1 MNKKPILIIFLFA
14 TFQVAFAQIAN
25 RRVVTT
31 AVPFL
36 SIPADARASALGDQG
51 VATSSD
57 AFSNY
62 WNPAKYAFASN
73 DMGAAISYTPYLN
86 KIVND
91 IFLADLTYFR
101 AIDDRSSWAV
111 GLRYFSL
118 GEIPTG
124 LTAEQIQTNPLV
136 LRPNE
141 FSLDAS
147 YALKLSENFSM
158 AIQGRF
164 INSDLKLDTGTNES
178 TAASTVAV
186 GVSGFY
192 ESFEVPYSNF
202 SGIWRAGF
210 NLSNIGPKLKYED
223 EGAAD
228 FIPTNLRL
236 GGGFDFIF
244 DSYNKLAVSL
254 ELSKLLVPSP
264 SEPITDNEG
273 NIIGY
278 EQPEDVGVLAGIFKS
293 FGEIYFSLAYPEA
306 IKAWHLHKETYLNYA
321 CISGTIKLV
330 LFDDRPDSKTKNK
343 FQEIILSTKNY
354 FLVTVPPLIWNG
366 FTNIGKDNAI
376 LANCSTVPY
385 SDEEIIRKSPYDKL
399 IPYKWR

>member
-1 MNKKPILIIFLFA
+1 MNKLLTRAFFLFGI
-14 TFQVAFAQIAN
+14 FQVAFAQTAD

-36 SIPADARASALGDQG
+36 SIPTDARASGLGDQG
-51 VATSSD
+51 VATSAD

-62 WNPAKYAFASN
+62 WNPAKYAFAKN

-91 IFLADLTYFR
+91 IFLADLTYYR
-101 AIDDRSSWAV
+101 AVNDRSAWAV

-124 LTAEQIQTNPLV
+124 LTAEQIQNNPLI
-136 LRPNE
+136 LSPNE

-147 YALKLSENFSM
+147 YALKLSDNFSM

-164 INSDLKLDTGTNES
+164 INSDLKLETSSNES
-178 TAASTVAV
+178 TAANTVAV

-223 EGAAD
+223 EGEAD

-244 DSYNKLAVSL
+244 DSYNKLSVSL

-264 SEPITDNEG
+264 SVLNDKG
-273 NIIGY
+273 QY
-278 EQPEDVGVLAGIFKS
+278 EQPTDVGVLSGIFKS
-293 FGEIYFSLAYPEA
+293 FGDAPDGFSEELKEFTWALGAEFNYDESFALRAGFFNEHELKGARKFFTLGAGFQYNVMDIDLSYLISATKVPSPLENTLRFSL
-306 IKAWHLHKETYLNYA
+306 TFNF
-321 CISGTIKLV
+321 G
-330 LFDDRPDSKTKNK
+330 
-343 FQEIILSTKNY
+343 
-354 FLVTVPPLIWNG
+354 
-366 FTNIGKDNAI
+366 
-376 LANCSTVPY
+376 
-385 SDEEIIRKSPYDKL
+385 EERY
-399 IPYKWR
+399 

>member
-1 MNKKPILIIFLFA
+1 MNKKNILTIFLFA
-14 TFQVAFAQIAN
+14 TFQVVFAQTAN

-36 SIPADARASALGDQG
+36 SISTDARASGLGDQG

-101 AIDDRSSWAV
+101 AIDDRSAWSV

-136 LRPNE
+136 LSPNE

-147 YALKLSENFSM
+147 YALKLSDNFSM

-164 INSDLKLDTGTNES
+164 ITSDLKLDTGTNES

-186 GVSGFY
+186 GISGFY

-202 SGIWRAGF
+202 TGIWRAGF
-210 NLSNIGPKLKYED
+210 NFSNIGPKLKYED
-223 EGAAD
+223 QGVAD
-228 FIPTNLRL
+228 YIPTNLRL

-244 DSYNKLAVSL
+244 DSYNKLSVSL

-264 SEPITDNEG
+264 SEPITDSEG
-273 NIIGY
+273 DIIGY
-278 EQPEDVGVLAGIFKS
+278 EQPENIGVLSGVFKS
-293 FGEIYFSLAYPEA
+293 FGDAPDGFSEELKEFTWALGAEFNYDESFALRAGFFNEHELKGARKFFTLGAGFQYNVMDIDLSYLISATKVPSPLENTLRFSLTFNFGE
-306 IKAWHLHKETYLNYA
+306 
-321 CISGTIKLV
+321 
-330 LFDDRPDSKTKNK
+330 DR
-343 FQEIILSTKNY
+343 Y
-354 FLVTVPPLIWNG
+354 
-366 FTNIGKDNAI
+366 
-376 LANCSTVPY
+376 
-385 SDEEIIRKSPYDKL
+385 
-399 IPYKWR
+399 